1 MITVTNIE
9 FIELDE
15 PITVYDVEVP
25 DDESFQCGGI
35 VLHNS
40 PTCRSLDH
48 TFMPI
53 DKARYPPYHFNCRSS
68 FEIVFDGYTK
78 PKQRASEHG
87 VVKNQSYY
95 EWLKGQSPAYQDEV
109 LGKTRGKLFRD
120 SGMSVEKFKS
130 LQLDKNFKPLTLD
143 QMKKLEPLAFE
154 LIE

>member
-15 PITVYDVEVP
+15 PVTVYDIEVP

-40 PTCRSLDH
+40 PICRGRDGM
-48 TFMPI
+48 FMPI
-53 DKARYPPYHFNCRSS
+53 DKAVYPPYHFNCRSS
-68 FEIVFDGYTK
+68 FEIVYDGYTA

-87 VVKNQSYY
+87 VVENQTYY
-95 EWLKGQSPAYQDEV
+95 EWLKNQPAQYQDEV

-120 SGMSVEKFKS
+120 GGLSLQRFKE
-130 LQLDKNFKPLTLD
+130 LQLDKNFTPLTLD
-143 QMKKLEPLAFE
+143 EMKALEPTAFKRTQ
-154 LIE
+154 

>member
-1 MITVTNIE
+1 
-9 FIELDE
+9 
-15 PITVYDVEVP
+15 
-25 DDESFQCGGI
+25 
-35 VLHNS
+35 
-40 PTCRSLDH
+40 
-48 TFMPI
+48 MPI

-68 FEIVFDGYTK
+68 FEIVFDGYTE